1 MKIINDSTGKA
12 EPKAGCVC
20 TSGWKSTRGM
30 WQPIWNCN
38 CQCIHGNTRNNNA
51 NFKKAKNA

>member
-1 MKIINDSTGKA
+1 MKVINDSTGRA
-12 EPKAGCVC
+12 EPMAGCVC
-20 TSGWKSTRGM
+20 AGGWKSTRGP

-38 CQCIHGNTRNNNA
+38 CQCIKGNTRNNNA

>member
-20 TSGWKSTRGM
+20 TSGWKSTRGL

-38 CQCIHGNTRNNNA
+38 CQCIHGNTRN
-51 NFKKAKNA
+51 KKAKNA